1 MKHFEETLPEGYK
14 LVKTVDVKDKKTVI
28 IMNVAAALVAAALIA
43 AAFFIFDPFADF
55 HGEHF
60 LLRELV
66 LIVSML
72 VYIVAHELTHGAA
85 YKLLTH
91 RKLTFGMT
99 LSVAFCGVPDIYVY
113 RTAALIAL
121 LAPFTV
127 FTVLFGLLIFLM
139 PGNFDKFLA
148 SLLFAVHFSG
158 CVGDLNDTFLYLFR
172 FRDKTTL
179 MNDTGPKQTF
189 YVKEK

>member
-14 LVKTVDVKDKKTVI
+14 LVKTVDAKDKKTVV
-28 IMNVAAALVAAALIA
+28 IMNIAAGVVAAALVV

-55 HGEHF
+55 NGEH
-60 LLRELV
+60 LLVREIV
-66 LIVSML
+66 LIASML

-113 RTAALIAL
+113 RTAALTAL

-127 FTVLFGLLIFLM
+127 FTVLFGLLVFLV

-158 CVGDLNDTFLYLFR
+158 CVGDLYDAFLYIFR

-189 YVKEK
+189 YVKDK